1 MAVEA
6 HSLENRRKE
15 LVKLL
20 SGVFPKSKV
29 ESLFNDSR
37 LQLDY
42 SVLPPKHPSPP
53 KTLTEKRQ
61 RFEEERKRLEA
72 RREKLLSEDSIRRG
86 LRYLKSYAFVL
97 IHAEKQYGVD
107 PFTIVS
113 IIRNETNLG
122 NYIRKDHLVMNTLYS
137 LYVLMPQWRKI
148 AARELSCFLKAVEEN
163 GWNAFEIPGSNRGA
177 FGYPQFLPCSF
188 LQFASD
194 GNGDGVID
202 LFSHSDAIMSVARYL
217 SRNGWSDQWDD

>member
-1 MAVEA
+1 M
-6 HSLENRRKE
+6 
-15 LVKLL
+15 
-20 SGVFPKSKV
+20 
-29 ESLFNDSR
+29 
-37 LQLDY
+37 
-42 SVLPPKHPSPP
+42 
-53 KTLTEKRQ
+53 
-61 RFEEERKRLEA
+61 
-72 RREKLLSEDSIRRG
+72 SEDSIRRG

-97 IHAEKQYGVD
+97 IQAEKQYGVD

-122 NYIRKDHLVMNTLYS
+122 NYIRKDHLVMNTLHS
-137 LYVLMPQWRKI
+137 LYVLMPQWRKF

-188 LQFASD
+188 LQFAAD

-217 SRNGWSDQWDD
+217 SRNGWSDQWDDQYLALRRYNHHGMYHAFVYEYREKLMRVYFTSTTSIAN